1 MEYKEKIKSAIEK
14 AQANLSFDRK
24 LKDEAIETFK
34 KREQEEEAPIKLLI
48 QEYLDEELKDCN
60 GNAVRDSYV
69 IASQNGYPAYKV
81 VKRGMQFIFGTPMFN
96 PSVEVVTYSASK
108 EPKVGKKVKS
118 LGKSDLSEMV
128 ILFEDVEC
136 LA

>member
-24 LKDEAIETFK
+24 LKNEAIETFK

-48 QEYLDEELKDCN
+48 QQYLDEELKDCN
-60 GNAVRDSYV
+60 GNTVRDRYV

-96 PSVEVVTYSASK
+96 PSVEVVTYSPKK

-118 LGKSDLSEMV
+118 LHKSDLSEMV